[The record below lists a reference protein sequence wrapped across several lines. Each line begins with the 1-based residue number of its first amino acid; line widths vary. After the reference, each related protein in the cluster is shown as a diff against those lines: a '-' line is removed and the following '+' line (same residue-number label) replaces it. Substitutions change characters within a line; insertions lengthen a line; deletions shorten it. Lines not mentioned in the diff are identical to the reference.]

1 MSDPIQALVLQ
12 ARPNKLASRLWL
24 LLTLLVFLALVGVF
38 GWAMAERG
46 AQIAMRQGLAGD
58 IDDLYAFA
66 FTYVLLFVLLSTMP
80 LLMVIGYHGLQGEIL
95 SAQLQEHLAMAGLR
109 DSQLRARMLEYQQR
123 NSFSAF
129 FLPMLVNTLLLLV
142 LWATTLLPHGIA
154 GMLDYLSSGGTLK
167 VGVAFMFPRIAADAA
182 LVNWAL
188 LGAYFY
194 GLLLLIRRWMQSDLT
209 TGVIWKLNV
218 RFVIAFLLGLLLT
231 RIVSEGG
238 TVSAELGPWTMLLA
252 FSIGIVP
259 DVFLRWASRQ
269 LKRIGRVDAE
279 EMARLFTPSDLQRR
293 IPGMSFWQLDRL
305 AEEDIESVQDL
316 AMRAIPT
323 LLIHTRFDTALMM
336 SWVDRALLADQA
348 GEQLPLFQ
356 RAHVHSAT
364 ALIARV
370 QTETGRAALLRS
382 MDKAAEWECARSD
395 TEAPGSLAEPP
406 RRTVERVTEEQLG
419 NIVSGLQNGPNLREL
434 TCYWAAVG
442 APHRGPA
449 GLNAAAAG
457 ESDDRRPAAGAAPA
471 AASSARP
478 VAGSAN

>member
-1 MSDPIQALVLQ
+1 
-12 ARPNKLASRLWL
+12 
-24 LLTLLVFLALVGVF
+24 
-38 GWAMAERG
+38 
-46 AQIAMRQGLAGD
+46 
-58 IDDLYAFA
+58 
-66 FTYVLLFVLLSTMP
+66 MP

-95 SAQLQEHLAMAGLR
+95 GAKLQEHLAMAGLR

-167 VGVAFMFPRIAADAA
+167 VAVAFMFPRIAADAA

-231 RIVSEGG
+231 RIVSDGG
-238 TVSAELGPWTMLLA
+238 GASAELGPWTMLLA

-279 EMARLFTPSDLQRR
+279 EMARLFAPSELQRR

-356 RAHVHSAT
+356 HAHVHSAT

-370 QTETGRAALLRS
+370 QTEAGRTALLRS
-382 MDKAAEWECARSD
+382 LDKAAEWICARAGQD
-395 TEAPGSLAEPP
+395 EPDSFSRSP
-406 RRTVERVTEEQLG
+406 RPTVARVTDEELG

-442 APHRGPA
+442 ARHLDAA
-449 GLNAAAAG
+449 GL
-457 ESDDRRPAAGAAPA
+457 SAAGAGGSGDRQPA
-471 AASSARP
+471 AVASSAAEPLGRP
-478 VAGSAN
+478 PTGSAE